1 MQVKD
6 IPLDRLLDEVTR
18 IHYED
23 FRLMQICATKVAEN
37 RYEILQ
43 IEMMNYDFKG
53 KLFRTGV
60 QFPFA

>member
-37 RYEILQ
+37 RYEIL
-43 IEMMNYDFKG
+43 
-53 KLFRTGV
+53 
-60 QFPFA
+60 